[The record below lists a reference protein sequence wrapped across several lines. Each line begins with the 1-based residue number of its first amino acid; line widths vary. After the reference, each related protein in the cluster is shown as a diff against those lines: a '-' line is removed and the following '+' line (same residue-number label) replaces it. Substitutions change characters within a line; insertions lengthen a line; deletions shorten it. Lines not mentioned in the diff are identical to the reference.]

1 MNGGP
6 YDGLTDAEVDAIVA
20 RERAGEPHPWAPIAL
35 DPATI
40 EPPSPPSILIAEDG
54 EGALIY
60 PGRRH
65 LLFGETEALKSW
77 VSAAAVV
84 EQALAGLD
92 SVFYDADGMGQ
103 AALVERLR
111 ALGLSDDLIRK
122 HIHYMAPDQALD
134 AEGTLHLEHVL
145 DGLNVGLVVID
156 AHDPALELQGLDPN
170 STADVQHFSRVVVAV
185 FHRRGIATLVPDHV
199 ARGGDGKDP
208 IASQRKVSG
217 FDVAIRIKLVGEP
230 MTRNRPT
237 ATVELFGRK
246 DRPGWHDRNG
256 LDRRLGEIHFDL
268 DATPPWR
275 LVLNRGDAAERP
287 NVPTVLMQRVSRFLE
302 MQSAPASMTAI
313 ENAVQGK
320 AKGIRWAIESLVRLG
335 YITTVAGR
343 QKGVV
348 AYLSERPYR
357 EGDEGNPVP
366 NPVPHKSGDP
376 VPVRP
381 QPRPSENPAAMRD
394 SATPSHPV
402 PTPSPTSP
410 ATPSP
415 AGTPLQGVPGGTGSL
430 EHCDEADKNDR
441 RSLVPDGVLDP
452 DGEGPQEGDRAFY
465 ATEGEYLAELRD
477 WDDVLRREGMTA
489 PRLDPDGHAPRAGA

>member
-1 MNGGP
+1 MSVGP
-6 YDGLTDAEVDAIVA
+6 YADLTDAEVDALVA
-20 RERAGEPHPWAPIAL
+20 VERTGWSHPWAPIAL

-40 EPPSPPSILIAEDG
+40 EPPSPPSILVAEDG
-54 EGALIY
+54 QGALIY
-60 PGRRH
+60 PGMRH
-65 LLFGETEALKSW
+65 LLFGSTEALKSW
-77 VSAAAVV
+77 TCAVAAV
-84 EQALAGLD
+84 EQAQAGFDTVWL
-92 SVFYDADGMGQ
+92 DADAMGR

-111 ALGLSDDLIRK
+111 ALRLSDELIRK

-134 AEGTLHLEHVL
+134 AEGSVHLDHVL
-145 DGLNVGLVVID
+145 DALNVGLVVID

-170 STADVQHFSRVVVAV
+170 STADVQHFSRVVVDV
-185 FHRRGIATLVPDHV
+185 FHSRGIATLVPDHV

-217 FDVAIRIKLVGEP
+217 FDVAISIKLVGEP

-256 LDRRLGEIHFDL
+256 PDRRLGEIHFDL

-302 MQSAPASMTAI
+302 MQSTPASMTAI

-320 AKGIRWAIESLVRLG
+320 SKGIRWAIESLVRLG
-335 YITTVAGR
+335 YIVTVAGR

-357 EGDEGNPVP
+357 EGDEG
-366 NPVPHKSGDP
+366 DP
-376 VPVRP
+376 VPTPSPPNSNDPVPPRP
-381 QPRPSENPAAMRD
+381 QPRPSENPTAMRD

-402 PTPSPTSP
+402 PTPSPASP
-410 ATPSP
+410 LTPSP
-415 AGTPLQGVPGGTGSL
+415 KPKPLQGVWGAGVVGSTSTTTG
-430 EHCDEADKNDR
+430 
-441 RSLVPDGVLDP
+441 DP
-452 DGEGPQEGDRAFY
+452 SVSDGEGPPEWVQEGY

-477 WDDVLRREGMTA
+477 WDDVLRRDGWTLPA
-489 PRLDPDGHAPRAGA
+489 PRLDPDGHAMRGGA

>member
-1 MNGGP
+1 MSAL
-6 YDGLTDAEVDAIVA
+6 DRFEELTDAEVDAIVA

-35 DPATI
+35 DPAAI
-40 EPPSPPSILIAEDG
+40 EPPSPPSILVAEDG

-60 PGRRH
+60 PGMRH

-77 VSAAAVV
+77 VCAVAAV
-84 EQALAGLD
+84 EQALAGFDTVWL
-92 SVFYDADGMGQ
+92 DADAMGR

-111 ALGLSDDLIRK
+111 ALGLSDDLIRR
-122 HIHYMAPDQALD
+122 HIHYMAPDMALD
-134 AEGTLHLEHVL
+134 AEGTLHLVHVL

-217 FDVAIRIKLVGEP
+217 FDVAIRIKLIGEP

-287 NVPTVLMQRVSRFLE
+287 RVPSVLMERVSRFLE
-302 MQSAPASMTAI
+302 MHHAPASMTAI
-313 ENAVQGK
+313 VDSVAGK
-320 AKGIRWAIESLVRLG
+320 ATGIRWAVDVLTRRGDIEAAPGRRKGDLV
-335 YITTVAGR
+335 
-343 QKGVV
+343 
-348 AYLSERPYR
+348 YLSTRPFR
-357 EGDEGNPVP
+357 EGDENEPVP
-366 NPVPHKSGDP
+366 EPVPLKTNEP
-376 VPVRP
+376 VPTRP
-381 QPRPSENPAAMRD
+381 RTRPSENPAAMRGL
-394 SATPSHPV
+394 TNPSQPV
-402 PTPSPTSP
+402 PNPSQPSPVN
-410 ATPSP
+410 PSP
-415 AGTPLQGVPGGTGSL
+415 IITPLQGVMGGTGSL
-430 EHCDEADKNDR
+430 EDIGDDWRAM
-441 RSLVPDGVLDP
+441 LPD
-452 DGEGPQEGDRAFY
+452 
-465 ATEGEYLAELRD
+465 
-477 WDDVLRREGMTA
+477 TA
-489 PRLDPDGHAPRAGA
+489 IDPDGHKIRGAAS